1 MLCTLYL
8 YLYLCSSPPQVGRVL
23 HKDMKGG
30 LSGDAQSPATLTA
43 YVLIALLEARPYVSI
58 PVSHFAIVTS
68 SHLNGD

>member
-1 MLCTLYL
+1 MHSVPLPVPVLST
-8 YLYLCSSPPQVGRVL
+8 PQVGRVL

-58 PVSHFAIVTS
+58 PVSQ
-68 SHLNGD
+68 

>member
-1 MLCTLYL
+1 M
-8 YLYLCSSPPQVGRVL
+8 L